1 MDYNKASKRR
11 RINDDRIIFISCPF
25 NQPRKCVL
33 SQQFRR
39 IRRHRARENDVK
51 IWQIGMIQNIPQQF
65 LSCQVLRQTVNL
77 LPESE
82 AGYQHGFT
90 DIGINK

>member
-1 MDYNKASKRR
+1 
-11 RINDDRIIFISCPF
+11 
-25 NQPRKCVL
+25 
-33 SQQFRR
+33 
-39 IRRHRARENDVK
+39 
-51 IWQIGMIQNIPQQF
+51 MIQNIPQQF

>member
-1 MDYNKASKRR
+1 MMIVSYSFLAHSTSRANASSPSNSTGFGA
-11 RINDDRIIFISCPF
+11 IGP
-25 NQPRKCVL
+25 
-33 SQQFRR
+33 
-39 IRRHRARENDVK
+39 ENDVK
-51 IWQIGMIQNIPQQF
+51 IWRIGMILEYPPAVFCPVRCCVRLI
-65 LSCQVLRQTVNL
+65 NL